1 VEGVILVGRGDVNRH
16 QQCQMW
22 WSGDCAHCWAH
33 WACWAR
39 FLGAKFYILGV
50 AGYNKPIWDVFAHK
64 GEREEA
70 GGHFS
75 GAKLLLFSQ
84 LGKRCQLGFLGLSFA
99 AGLVG
104 LGFS

>member
-1 VEGVILVGRGDVNRH
+1 
-16 QQCQMW
+16 MW

-33 WACWAR
+33 WARWAR

-50 AGYNKPIWDVFAHK
+50 AGYNKPIWDVFALK

-70 GGHFS
+70 EWHFS

-84 LGKRCQLGFLGLSFA
+84 LGKWCQLGFLGSVFA

>member
-22 WSGDCAHCWAH
+22 WSGDCAHCWTH
-33 WACWAR
+33 WVR
-39 FLGAKFYILGV
+39 FLGMKFYILGV
-50 AGYNKPIWDVFAHK
+50 AKYNKPSWDVFAPK
-64 GEREEA
+64 GEWEEA
-70 GGHFS
+70 EWHFS

-84 LGKRCQLGFLGLSFA
+84 LGKQCQLGFLRLCFA